1 MKAHN
6 AKFCVECSEVLDITE
21 SACPSCT
28 CSAFFPLISILE
40 PMGAR
45 KLRIVEQSFM
55 QLAAERLESADTLI
69 AQIKA
74 DLARREQRLA

>member
-1 MKAHN
+1 MKYWN
-6 AKFCVECSEVLDITE
+6 AKFCVECSEIVEITE

-28 CSAFFPLISILE
+28 CSAFFPLVSILE
-40 PMGAR
+40 PMGSR

-55 QLAAERLESADTLI
+55 QLAAERLESVDTLI

-74 DLARREQRLA
+74 DIARREQRLA